1 MVMLSRFGALCVAM
15 LFLGAGRSA
24 LRAQPAAEVLPAKP
38 ASPEDLSRDELLKS
52 YLQLREQLHAA
63 ELAIVNDRIES
74 EAAARAQA
82 AAITER
88 LDAIKADM
96 AAERARQQLDAQRV
110 AAERERQQAEAQ
122 RSYRTVLY
130 VASAI
135 GGLGLLAMLFTTLF
149 QWRSISRI
157 AEVTALRLQLPDQA
171 RLGFSPDENGAPSGE
186 AVALSN
192 QRLLSVIHRMERRI
206 SELEHTAVHP
216 LPAAAVEPPG
226 KSDSP
231 RRTAAA
237 ATAAAATTVNDQA
250 ARITALLGKGWSLY
264 SRNRAAE
271 AMACYDEIL
280 KLDAN
285 HPEALVKK
293 GAALE
298 QLKQDHEALQCYD
311 RAIKADPKITIA
323 YLSKGRVCNRLE
335 RFDEALECY
344 EQALSARAEGK

>member
-1 MVMLSRFGALCVAM
+1 MRNMVMLSRFGALCIAM

-38 ASPEDLSRDELLKS
+38 ANPEDLSRDELLKS
-52 YLQLREQLHAA
+52 YLQLKEQLHAA
-63 ELAIVNDRIES
+63 ELAIVNNRLES

-96 AAERARQQLDAQRV
+96 AAERERQQLETQRL

-122 RSYRTVLY
+122 RSYRIVLY

-135 GGLGLLAMLFTTLF
+135 GGVGLLAMLLTTLF

-157 AEVTALRLQLPDQA
+157 AEVTALRPPLPAQA
-171 RLGFSPDENGAPSGE
+171 RLGFSPNENGAPLGE

-192 QRLLSVIHRMERRI
+192 QRLLSAIHRMERRI
-206 SELEHTAVHP
+206 SELEPTA
-216 LPAAAVEPPG
+216 EPPG
-226 KSDSP
+226 KSESS
-231 RRTAAA
+231 RRAA
-237 ATAAAATTVNDQA
+237 ATAANDQA
-250 ARITALLGKGWSLY
+250 ARITALLGKGWSLHN
-264 SRNRAAE
+264 RNRAAE
-271 AMACYDEIL
+271 AVACYDQIL
-280 KLDAN
+280 KLDGN

-298 QLKQDHEALQCYD
+298 QLKQDLEALQCYD
-311 RAIKADPKITIA
+311 RAIKADPKMTIA

-335 RFDEALECY
+335 RYDEALECY
-344 EQALSARAEGK
+344 EQALPARAEGK